1 MPPEACLIQSEQK
14 VLRWIGWMD
23 GLDGMAIIVVSSLRA
38 PSVPDMEFVTSG
50 TSGTCEK
57 YSWVGVKF
65 SRINAKNYQFGRICQ
80 IQSFHKIAGVTLYWS
95 RLMN

>member
-1 MPPEACLIQSEQK
+1 M
-14 VLRWIGWMD
+14 GWT
-23 GLDGMAIIVVSSLRA
+23 DGMVIIAISSLRA

-65 SRINAKNYQFGRICQ
+65 SRINQFGRICQ
-80 IQSFHKIAGVTLYWS
+80 IQSFHKIAGVSLYWS

>member
-1 MPPEACLIQSEQK
+1 MIIKSPCGLD
-14 VLRWIGWMD
+14 RWD
-23 GLDGMAIIVVSSLRA
+23 GLDGMVIIVVSSLRA
-38 PSVPDMEFVTSG
+38 PSVPDMEFATSG

-57 YSWVGVKF
+57 YSLVGVKF

-80 IQSFHKIAGVTLYWS
+80 IQSFHKIAGVSLYWS